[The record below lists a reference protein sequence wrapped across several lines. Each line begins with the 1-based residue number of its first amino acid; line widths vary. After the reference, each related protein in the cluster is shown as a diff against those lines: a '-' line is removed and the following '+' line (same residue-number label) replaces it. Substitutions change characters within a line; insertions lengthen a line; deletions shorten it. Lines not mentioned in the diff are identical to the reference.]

1 MRTGFSFDLMAAAA
15 AACRGAPPPP
25 LRPKGGA
32 FYSSVWGSAH
42 LLHLCIERAG
52 NEWERT
58 DEVLLYLFGC
68 THANQ
73 FFFNHLI
80 WSLAC

>member
-1 MRTGFSFDLMAAAA
+1 MRAGFSFDLMAAAA

-42 LLHLCIERAG
+42 LVYNGALSARGMNG
-52 NEWERT
+52 NGQMKCCFI
-58 DEVLLYLFGC
+58 YLDARMQ
-68 THANQ
+68 TS
-73 FFFNHLI
+73 FFVWFLTI
-80 WSLAC
+80 